1 MPVQPMA
8 AQDKKENDKKNETV
22 IVGGT
27 PSASLTFAA
36 DSTTERTVTAG
47 GQTIAYRAVA
57 GTLTVGSNDVQDAL
71 LGPDGKALPS
81 SGETLPEQ
89 ATARMFYVAYFN
101 KDAGARRPIT
111 FIYNGGPGGAS
122 LPLHM
127 GAFGCRGAWW
137 CPMGS
142 SIQVRHTTSS
152 TMTTP
157 CWT

>member
-1 MPVQPMA
+1 QIWSGLIAGVVIASGMPVQPMA
-8 AQDKKENDKKNETV
+8 AQDKRENDKRHKAG

-89 ATARMFYVAYFN
+89 ATARMFY
-101 KDAGARRPIT
+101 
-111 FIYNGGPGGAS
+111 
-122 LPLHM
+122 
-127 GAFGCRGAWW
+127 
-137 CPMGS
+137 
-142 SIQVRHTTSS
+142 
-152 TMTTP
+152 
-157 CWT
+157 